1 MKCGYCGKK
10 VNGNARYCSEY
21 CRKKGEAKENFAR
34 KTRIPLMV
42 VLILSALAAVV
53 GIMLA
58 AAGKL
63 DEGFLSIG
71 GGLIAAGV
79 GMRGFL
85 RAKRETAL
93 LSQISG
99 WISFALG
106 LILVLLWA

>member
-1 MKCGYCGKK
+1 MR
-10 VNGNARYCSEY
+10 VLRE
-21 CRKKGEAKENFAR
+21 KGEWKRAVLQRVLAR

-79 GMRGFL
+79 GMLAFP
-85 RAKRETAL
+85 RAKRGAAAFC
-93 LSQISG
+93 QIG
-99 WISFALG
+99 GGLFFALG

>member
-21 CRKKGEAKENFAR
+21 CRKKGESKENFAR
-34 KTRIPLMV
+34 KTRIPLLI
-42 VLILSALAAVV
+42 VLILSSLAAVV
-53 GIMLA
+53 GIILA

-63 DEGFLSIG
+63 DHGFLAIG

-79 GMRGFL
+79 GMLAFP
-85 RAKRETAL
+85 RAKRGAAAFC
-93 LSQISG
+93 QIG
-99 WISFALG
+99 GGLFFALG